1 MASKREQIID
11 LINEY
16 IYTNGRQRITA
27 IQLNEILM
35 LIANSFELVGQGTGG
50 GISQVLKTDPNVED
64 GQKIINQ
71 NGGRFEL
78 SGVLEIEKEVSL
90 PYIGFVTI
98 KDGTSDASSR
108 LISDETSK
116 VGGIISS
123 EIATIIGNI
132 NGLNPFESDNVSN
145 LLYKI
150 QNQDL
155 NRAGSE
161 VRNASV
167 TETGVLSLYLP
178 NFFPIGK
185 SGIERGVYSGLLQDH
200 VQNII
205 EIREDKIGITAHY
218 HYSEDRYNDERNS
231 SIDVRHDFIQHK
243 TSNTRGY
250 SNEIQDPSRKRFEFD
265 GQAALEITKE
275 GLAVQSGKRLT
286 YHTDLSSGTA
296 GVATLVAGEIM
307 VNTVAVGSNSY
318 VMLTV
323 QNTGEFQGNIRVS
336 EKISG
341 IGFRISSTNN
351 TDNCQ
356 VLWQIID
363 IY

>member
-35 LIANSFELVGQGTGG
+35 LIANSFELVGQGIGG
-50 GISQVLKTDPNVED
+50 GISQVLDTDPNVENN
-64 GQKIINQ
+64 QKIINK

-78 SGVLEIEKEVSL
+78 SGELEIDKEVSF
-90 PYIGFVTI
+90 PYIGFVTV
-98 KDGTSDASSR
+98 KDE
-108 LISDETSK
+108 ISDTSSGLAPDETPK

-132 NGLNPFESDNVSN
+132 DGLNPFESDNVSN
-145 LLYKI
+145 LLYNI
-150 QNQDL
+150 QNQEVKEL
-155 NRAGSE
+155 GSE

-200 VQNII
+200 IQNII

-218 HYSEDRYNDERNS
+218 HYSEDRYNDKRNS

-243 TSNTRGY
+243 TSNTSGY
-250 SNEIQDPSRKRFEFD
+250 SNEIQDPSRKKFEFD
-265 GQAALEITKE
+265 GQTTLEITKE
-275 GLAVQSGKRLT
+275 GLTVQNGKRLT
-286 YHTDLSSGTA
+286 YYTDSSSGTA
-296 GVATLVAGEIM
+296 GIAVLTSGSVLVSTTAIR
-307 VNTVAVGSNSY
+307 ANSY
-318 VMLTV
+318 VLLTV
-323 QNTGEFQGNIRVS
+323 QDSGEFQGNIRVS
-336 EKISG
+336 EKTAGS
-341 IGFRISSTNN
+341 GFRISSTNN

-363 IY
+363 IN